1 MNILQSSILVLLP
14 YAFVF
19 VTFRFRIS
27 YQGALGDDADIDISG
42 ELHKRYHN
50 YDYVQH
56 CVFVFVSQSIPLH
69 SPIPQ
74 ILRGMKSFVHASA
87 TRANSGQ

>member
-42 ELHKRYHN
+42 ELLPRYHN
-50 YDYVQH
+50 NYVQYRV
-56 CVFVFVSQSIPLH
+56 CVSQSIPHLPFH
-69 SPIPQ
+69 
-74 ILRGMKSFVHASA
+74 RYYVE
-87 TRANSGQ
+87 